1 MLLFLL
7 SPGLLFCLSRQQ
19 GEEATQPHDMHT
31 KGDSALSDRRPPW
44 RWLSRRCDST
54 TATVLFADGMVRPSW
69 ASERIDALW
78 AKRTT
83 NTILEVYLRQTRR
96 EGGLSDIHAKG
107 DSP

>member
-54 TATVLFADGMVRPSW
+54 TATVLLANGVVRPSR
-69 ASERIDALW
+69 ASEYINAVW
-78 AKRTT
+78 AKRSIK
-83 NTILEVYLRQTRR
+83 TILVSLRQTKR
-96 EGGLSDIHAKG
+96 ER
-107 DSP
+107 DSTL